1 MILKNKGLNLNELS
15 IYNKKGE
22 EREINPVENYYY
34 SLDFK
39 RIASLNPSKSHDYFV
54 VFYISV
60 KSMIVLDPEVKVVV
74 ECLTT

>member
-1 MILKNKGLNLNELS
+1 MNELS

-22 EREINPVENYYY
+22 ERETNVTENYYY

-39 RIASLNPSKSHDYFV
+39 RIAALDPGKSHDYFV
-54 VFYISV
+54 VFYINV

>member
-1 MILKNKGLNLNELS
+1 MNELS
-15 IYNKKGE
+15 IYYKKGE
-22 EREINPVENYYY
+22 ERETNPTENYYY

-39 RIASLNPSKSHDYFV
+39 RIASIDLGKSHDYFV
-54 VFYISV
+54 LFYISV